1 MLRRTLTALVL
12 IAIGL
17 PAIIYGEE
25 FYFVLMTIFLVGS
38 AWEYVRL
45 YRAVQHEPNEIV
57 TVGSVLAIAAAR
69 VFFVDAAL
77 PLFAA
82 SILLA
87 MTVHLIAFERG
98 RDQAALDFCVT
109 VAGIVYIGW
118 LGSYLLDL
126 RNHFDNLGG
135 WWLMIVLPIVWAGDT
150 GAYSI
155 GAVYGKHKMTPRLS
169 PKKSWEGYFAGLF
182 TSVIVGAFFSYA
194 FSSMGPQP
202 LSGLINSMQGALL
215 GLVIGAVAPLGD
227 LGESM
232 FKRQSGLKDSSN
244 IFPGHGGFLDRIDSW
259 IWGAAIGY
267 FAIRFFIL

>member
-1 MLRRTLTALVL
+1 MLRRTLTALGLAV
-12 IAIGL
+12 IGL
-17 PAIIYGEE
+17 PAIIYGGV
-25 FYFVLMTIFLVGS
+25 FYFVLMTIFLVGG
-38 AWEYVRL
+38 AWEYVRM
-45 YRAVQHEPNEIV
+45 YRAVQSEPHEIL
-57 TVGSVLAIAAAR
+57 TVGGVLAIATAR
-69 VFFVDAAL
+69 VFFVDFAM

-82 SILLA
+82 LILLA

-126 RNHFDNLGG
+126 RNLEQGV
-135 WWLMIVLPIVWAGDT
+135 WWLMLILPMVWAGDT

-155 GAVYGKHKMTPRLS
+155 GAVYGKHKMSPRLS
-169 PKKSWEGYFAGLF
+169 PKKSWEGYFAGVF
-182 TSVIVGAFFSYA
+182 TSVLIGAFFAYA
-194 FSSMGPQP
+194 FSSMGPKP
-202 LSGLINSMQGALL
+202 LNGLIDPLQGALL
-215 GLVIGAVAPLGD
+215 GLFIGAVAPLGD

-232 FKRQSGLKDSSN
+232 LKRQSGFKDSSN

-267 FAIRFFIL
+267 FLIQIFIL

>member
-12 IAIGL
+12 VAIGL
-17 PAIIYGEE
+17 PGIIYGGV
-25 FYFVLMTIFLVGS
+25 FYFVLMTIFLVGG
-38 AWEYVRL
+38 AWEYVRM
-45 YRAVQHEPNEIV
+45 YRAVQYEPSEIL
-57 TVGSVLAIAAAR
+57 TVGGVLAIATAR
-69 VFFVDAAL
+69 VFFVDFAM

-82 SILLA
+82 LILLA

-126 RNHFDNLGG
+126 RNLDQGV
-135 WWLMIVLPIVWAGDT
+135 WWLMLILPMVWAGDT

-155 GAVYGKHKMTPRLS
+155 GAVYGKHKMSPRLS
-169 PKKSWEGYFAGLF
+169 PKKSWEGYFAGVF
-182 TSVIVGAFFSYA
+182 TSVLVGAFFAYA

-202 LSGLINSMQGALL
+202 LLGLINPMQGALL
-215 GLVIGAVAPLGD
+215 GLFIGAVAPLGD

-232 FKRQSGLKDSSN
+232 LKRQSGLKDSSN

-267 FAIRFFIL
+267 FLIQIFIL